1 MIVSSFKPKNPGN
14 KNHPRP
20 LKGLNLNLIL
30 SVWIRQL
37 ESSSCISEI
46 DKQTP
51 MRSFMS
57 LHVWIKIFTPL
68 NGNFCTSCPPKNP
81 GFPFLFRTSYSITT
95 SRIWFEKCFLQV
107 FYATVMQVSCDKRAH
122 DLLKQHWRTTYCAFP
137 CKHCYI
143 STLCVLRSGGFVFA
157 AMLEACVWCIQTVP
171 HKKFGKKYFKHGL
184 NWLRRRLTL
193 NSCKKKLTQVIKL
206 EENKHWWE
214 LRVFGLDLLL

>member
-1 MIVSSFKPKNPGN
+1 MRERRIRGGDLCWHFTHKCKKMIVSSFKPKNPGN

-57 LHVWIKIFTPL
+57 MHVWIKIFTPL
-68 NGNFCTSCPPKNP
+68 NGNFCTSCPPLKNP
-81 GFPFLFRTSYSITT
+81 GFPFHFRTSYSITT

-107 FYATVMQVSCDKRAH
+107 FYATVMQVRCDKRAH
-122 DLLKQHWRTTYCAFP
+122 DLLEATLTSNILRFSLQTPLHIYSVCTLVGGICFCCNVRG
-137 CKHCYI
+137 
-143 STLCVLRSGGFVFA
+143 LCVMYTNCTA
-157 AMLEACVWCIQTVP
+157 QKIW
-171 HKKFGKKYFKHGL
+171 KKIF
-184 NWLRRRLTL
+184 
-193 NSCKKKLTQVIKL
+193 
-206 EENKHWWE
+206 
-214 LRVFGLDLLL
+214 